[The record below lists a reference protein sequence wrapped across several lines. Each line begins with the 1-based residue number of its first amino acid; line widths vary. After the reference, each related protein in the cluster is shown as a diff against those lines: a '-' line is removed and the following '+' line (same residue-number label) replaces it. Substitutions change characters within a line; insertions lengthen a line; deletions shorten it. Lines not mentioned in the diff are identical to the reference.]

1 MCIRDRGNPLQNVNI
16 NRKLQPNEIFVMGD
30 HKRSFDSRY
39 FGIINTNDIKIQ
51 KVREILTWNNNG

>member
-1 MCIRDRGNPLQNVNI
+1 M
-16 NRKLQPNEIFVMGD
+16 QPNEIFVMGD

-51 KVREILTWNNNG
+51 KVREILTCPFTPRNYTKL